1 MKDLCSIV
9 DRNAPLHRNVT
20 TGDVGGTALYL
31 ASDLA
36 HDYARARTA
45 IACGPCFSP
54 RWRNLSFWQACK
66 TGLHRS

>member
-36 HDYARARTA
+36 HAVTGQVIYVDS
-45 IACGPCFSP
+45 GFS
-54 RWRNLSFWQACK
+54 
-66 TGLHRS
+66 TMGVMG

>member
-1 MKDLCSIV
+1 MKDLCNIV

-36 HDYARARTA
+36 HAVTGQVIYVDS
-45 IACGPCFSP
+45 GFS
-54 RWRNLSFWQACK
+54 
-66 TGLHRS
+66 TIGVMG